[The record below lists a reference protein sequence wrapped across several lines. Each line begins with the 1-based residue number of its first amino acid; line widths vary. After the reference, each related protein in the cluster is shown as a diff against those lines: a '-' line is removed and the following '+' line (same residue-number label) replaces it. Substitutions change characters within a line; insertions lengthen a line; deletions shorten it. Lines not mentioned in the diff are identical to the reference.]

1 MKRLGGLIVV
11 LSWQLLTA
19 LPAGAAA
26 YQTDQGTRG
35 FLLYN
40 LISGGEFT
48 IPPEA
53 VRQNLSGSGFFLMRL
68 RPDGAVESVTMK
80 MSSGHAVIDQHLM
93 RVLKT
98 YRFKPGTKQPI
109 QWLVGF
115 IQPDT
120 VIVKL
125 NLVKENASPSRPKK
139 K

>member
-1 MKRLGGLIVV
+1 MKRLGVLIAV
-11 LSWQLLTA
+11 LSLLVLTA
-19 LPAGAAA
+19 LRAGAAA
-26 YQTDQGTRG
+26 YQTDSGTRG

-48 IPPEA
+48 IPAEA
-53 VRQNLSGSGFFLMRL
+53 ARQNLSGTGFFLMRL

-80 MSSGHAVIDQHLM
+80 MSSGYAVIDQHLM

-109 QWLVGF
+109 EWLVGF
-115 IQPDT
+115 IQPNT

-125 NLVKENASPSRPKK
+125 NLVKENPSPARPRKK
-139 K
+139 

>member
-1 MKRLGGLIVV
+1 MKSLWMLMLVFS
-11 LSWQLLTA
+11 LSVMTV

-26 YQTDQGTRG
+26 YQTDTGTRG

-40 LISGGEFT
+40 LVSGGEFT
-48 IPPEA
+48 IPAEA
-53 VRQNLSGSGFFLMRL
+53 ARKNLSGTAFFLMRL
-68 RPDGAVESVTMK
+68 RPDGAVESVTMQ

-115 IQPDT
+115 IQPET

-125 NLVKENASPSRPKK
+125 NLVKEKAPPSRPKK

>member
-1 MKRLGGLIVV
+1 MKRLGMLVV
-11 LSWQLLTA
+11 MLSLSVLTA
-19 LPAGAAA
+19 RPAGAVA
-26 YQTDQGTRG
+26 YQTDKGTRG

-40 LISGGEFT
+40 LISGAEFT
-48 IPPEA
+48 IPAEA
-53 VRQNLSGSGFFLMRL
+53 ARQNLSGTAFFLMRL

-80 MSSGHAVIDQHLM
+80 MSSGHAVIDQHLL

-109 QWLVGF
+109 EWLVGF
-115 IQPDT
+115 IQPNT

-125 NLVKENASPSRPKK
+125 NLVKENASPSRAKK